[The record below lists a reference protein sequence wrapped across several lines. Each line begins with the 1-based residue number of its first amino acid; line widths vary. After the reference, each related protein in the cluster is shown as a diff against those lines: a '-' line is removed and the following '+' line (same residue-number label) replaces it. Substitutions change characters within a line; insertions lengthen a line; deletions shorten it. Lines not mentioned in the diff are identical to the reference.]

1 MKLKKITFHGKISPP
16 FKEKNGLI
24 LVQGKKEKSTSF
36 CSSLSFRENMYMF
49 LKEKQSFAG
58 NLEMLRKKLDTNWIH
73 ELRFLAGVFQ
83 EFLGHVYIFCGQGI
97 L

>member
-1 MKLKKITFHGKISPP
+1 ML
-16 FKEKNGLI
+16 
-24 LVQGKKEKSTSF
+24 
-36 CSSLSFRENMYMF
+36 

-83 EFLGHVYIFCGQGI
+83 EFLGHVYIFCGQGVCKKTYPLNRVKI
-97 L
+97 ESFKEHSL